1 MTPLSRIYRLH
12 AFLTLCFSVCVLA
25 TQASANLRV
34 VSWNLAN
41 LKGDSSA
48 IESVFAE
55 IESDDVEG
63 ISAAPHL
70 YIFQEIRATD
80 VNALTSLIASA
91 HPAYDYVRATYT
103 STPFESGSAGA
114 QALFYRDDTL
124 TEIASG
130 HRDIFTGA
138 GRNTDR
144 WQMRLKNYTFD
155 LYVYSSHLK
164 AGTGSSDQIE
174 REQGATSVRANAD
187 SLPSTAHAIFVG
199 DFNLYN
205 NNEAAYQIMT
215 AAGPKQAVDPLGS
228 GSWSGSSNAIKHT
241 QSPRLSASSNG
252 LIGGG
257 MDDRFDFHFVT
268 EGLLDGSGLSLVDY
282 RVVGNDGNHYNS
294 SINSGN
300 NSYFPGETSRSNQL
314 ADDIFDAS
322 DHVPILCDYQ
332 VPARIAAL
340 TPDELGLI
348 IQNANYPVAVQ
359 ISNTAPGDLVDSCP
373 AIVEG
378 LNGVLGDDTI
388 MDVARF
394 PNFDVVNLNLNT
406 SMIGDLF
413 GTISIQALGQD
424 VGGSNI
430 TLETNAT
437 IIASSQAS
445 FAADALVTDD
455 LLDVEVSSD
464 DPSFTIE
471 IPLHNFDYSSLQA
484 TCSVTA
490 VSGLSGALTLETLPS
505 GQIGGLSSDLVL
517 RLDPGVL
524 SRTSTDYPL
533 EITLDDQVLPGAR
546 SSILSLMISV
556 SLESEGIPGDLNNDG
571 MVDGIDLASLLAS
584 WGTAENDIDG
594 DGVVGG
600 SDLAVL
606 LAAWGVG

>member
-1 MTPLSRIYRLH
+1 MTPFSRTYRLH
-12 AFLTLCFSVCVLA
+12 AFLALCFGVCVLVS
-25 TQASANLRV
+25 QASANFRV

-80 VNALTSLIASA
+80 VNALSSLIAAA

-103 STPFESGSAGA
+103 STPFENGSAGA
-114 QALFYRDDTL
+114 QVLFYRDDTV

-144 WQMRLKNYTFD
+144 WQLRLNNYTFD

-164 AGTGSSDQIE
+164 AGTGSSDQID

-187 SLPSTAHAIFVG
+187 GLPSGAHAIFVG
-199 DFNLYN
+199 DFNIYS
-205 NNEAAYQIMT
+205 NNESAYQIMT

-282 RVVGNDGNHYNS
+282 RVVGNDGNHYNT

-300 NSYFPGETSRSNQL
+300 NSYFPGQTSRSNQL

-359 ISNTAPGDLVDSCP
+359 VSNTAPGDLVDSCP

-406 SMIGDLF
+406 STIGDLF
-413 GTISIQALGQD
+413 GTISIQGLGQD
-424 VGGSNI
+424 VGGSNV

-445 FAADALVTDD
+445 LSADALVTDD
-455 LLDVEVSSD
+455 LLTVEVSSD
-464 DPSFTIE
+464 DPSFEIE
-471 IPLHNFDYSSLQA
+471 IPVHNFDHSSLQA
-484 TCSVTA
+484 TCSVT
-490 VSGLSGALTLETLPS
+490 SITGLLGALTLETLPS
-505 GQIGGLSSDLVL
+505 GQIGGQSSNLVL
-517 RLDPGVL
+517 RIDPGAL
-524 SRTSTDYPL
+524 SLTTTDYSL
-533 EITLDDQVLPGAR
+533 QIAIDDQPLPGAR
-546 SSILSLMISV
+546 SSTLSLTISV

-571 MVDGIDLASLLAS
+571 IVNGIDLASLLAT
-584 WGTAENDIDG
+584 WGTAENDLDG

-600 SDLAVL
+600 ADLAAL
-606 LAAWGVG
+606 LASWGTG

>member
-1 MTPLSRIYRLH
+1 MTPLSRTYRLH
-12 AFLTLCFSVCVLA
+12 AFLTLCLGVCVLA
-25 TQASANLRV
+25 TQAHANLRV

-48 IESVFAE
+48 IEAVFAE

-63 ISAAPHL
+63 VSAAPHL
-70 YIFQEIRATD
+70 YVFQEIRATD
-80 VNALTSLIASA
+80 VNDLASLIAAA
-91 HPAYDYVRATYT
+91 HPGYDYIRATYT
-103 STPFESGSAGA
+103 STPFENGSAGA
-114 QALFYRDDTL
+114 QVLFYRDDTL

-164 AGTGSSDQIE
+164 AGNGSSDQIE

-187 SLPSTAHAIFVG
+187 SLPSEAHAIFVG
-199 DFNLYN
+199 DFNLYS

-241 QSPRLSASSNG
+241 QSPRLNASSNG

-282 RVVGNDGNHYNS
+282 RVVGNDGNHYNA

-300 NSYFPGETSRSNQL
+300 NSYFPGQTSRSNQL

-332 VPARIAAL
+332 IPARIAAL

-348 IQNANYPVAVQ
+348 IQDANYPVAVQ
-359 ISNTAPGDLVDSCP
+359 ISNTAPGELVDSCP

-378 LNGVLGDDTI
+378 LNAVLGDDTI

-406 SMIGDLF
+406 STIGDLF

-424 VGGSNI
+424 AGGANI
-430 TLETNAT
+430 ILETNAT
-437 IIASSQAS
+437 IISSSQAS
-445 FAADALVTDD
+445 FAADSLVTDD
-455 LLDVEVSSD
+455 LLGLEVSSD
-464 DPSFTIE
+464 DPSFVIE
-471 IPLHNFDYSSLQA
+471 IPLHNFNYSALQA
-484 TCSVTA
+484 TCSVTS
-490 VSGLSGALTLETLPS
+490 VTGLSGGLTLETLPS
-505 GQIGGLSSDLVL
+505 GQIGGLSSDLEL
-517 RLDPGVL
+517 RLDPAAL
-524 SRTSTDYPL
+524 TQANTDYSL
-533 EITLDDQVLPGAR
+533 QIAIDDQALPGAR
-546 SSILSLMISV
+546 SSTLSLTISV

-571 MVDGIDLASLLAS
+571 TVDGIDLASLLAS
-584 WGTAENDIDG
+584 WGTAENDLDG

-600 SDLAVL
+600 PDLAIL
-606 LAAWGVG
+606 LAAWGSG

>member
-1 MTPLSRIYRLH
+1 MTPFSRTYRLH
-12 AFLTLCFSVCVLA
+12 AFLALCFGVCVLVS
-25 TQASANLRV
+25 QASANFRV

-80 VNALTSLIASA
+80 VNALSSLIAAA

-103 STPFESGSAGA
+103 STPFENGSAGA
-114 QALFYRDDTL
+114 QVLFYRDDTV

-144 WQMRLKNYTFD
+144 WQLRLNNYTFD

-164 AGTGSSDQIE
+164 AGTGSSDQID

-187 SLPSTAHAIFVG
+187 GLPSGAHAIFVG
-199 DFNLYN
+199 DFNIYS
-205 NNEAAYQIMT
+205 NNESAYQIMT

-282 RVVGNDGNHYNS
+282 RVVGNDGNHYNT

-300 NSYFPGETSRSNQL
+300 NSYFPGQTSRSNQL

-322 DHVPILCDYQ
+322 DHVPIS
-332 VPARIAAL
+332 A
-340 TPDELGLI
+340 I
-348 IQNANYPVAVQ
+348 IKSPPV
-359 ISNTAPGDLVDSCP
+359 
-373 AIVEG
+373 
-378 LNGVLGDDTI
+378 
-388 MDVARF
+388 
-394 PNFDVVNLNLNT
+394 
-406 SMIGDLF
+406 
-413 GTISIQALGQD
+413 
-424 VGGSNI
+424 
-430 TLETNAT
+430 
-437 IIASSQAS
+437 
-445 FAADALVTDD
+445 
-455 LLDVEVSSD
+455 
-464 DPSFTIE
+464 
-471 IPLHNFDYSSLQA
+471 
-484 TCSVTA
+484 
-490 VSGLSGALTLETLPS
+490 
-505 GQIGGLSSDLVL
+505 
-517 RLDPGVL
+517 
-524 SRTSTDYPL
+524 SRP
-533 EITLDDQVLPGAR
+533 
-546 SSILSLMISV
+546 
-556 SLESEGIPGDLNNDG
+556 
-571 MVDGIDLASLLAS
+571 
-584 WGTAENDIDG
+584 
-594 DGVVGG
+594 
-600 SDLAVL
+600 
-606 LAAWGVG
+606 